1 MRPSERL
8 ALAIILGLAVVVF
21 GTAGA
26 ATYAWHRS
34 GHLRLA
40 VHEAGPNGSDVT
52 VSLPGVLVDAA
63 ITLCPMPAIDELD
76 EHAKEILPVLAEIS
90 EHLATM
96 PDAVLVDVRDDD
108 EGIVRIEKLHG
119 EILIRVI
126 SHDERVEISVPLR
139 SVQRLARKLGA
150 RATA

>member
-1 MRPSERL
+1 MRSSERL
-8 ALAIILGLAVVVF
+8 ALAILLGLAVLVF

-40 VHEAGPNGSDVT
+40 VHEAGPNGSDVSL
-52 VSLPGVLVDAA
+52 SLPGILVDAA

-76 EHAKEILPVLAEIS
+76 EHAQEILPVLREVS
-90 EHLATM
+90 EHLAAM

-108 EGIVRIEKLHG
+108 ETVRIEKLDG
-119 EILIRVI
+119 ELLIRVV
-126 SHDERVEISVPLR
+126 SQEERVEIAVPLQ